1 MMRRA
6 RLVACA
12 ALAAA
17 LPAGAQQLTL
27 PPNAEMMR
35 ELQSAPGS
43 HPVPTGPWTAGQAQ
57 TVTAQGEMTRRAWR
71 LSGSSVT
78 TLQLMN
84 NLAAQIEAAGF
95 DTLYRCEDT
104 ACGGFD
110 FRFGLPVMPPP
121 EMFVDLFDYRFL
133 SARRGAGA
141 DARYVTLLVSRSGA
155 TTYVQVTRITP
166 SDVADTGGEGAAPEQ
181 TATSDPQVGAE
192 VGDAALVEALKAN
205 GHVILGDLDF
215 GTGAAGL
222 GTGPYASLQALAA
235 FLKEDASRRVALV
248 GHTDT
253 VGGYEANLGLSRRR
267 ARAVMQHL
275 VETLDVPAAQLEA
288 DGIAYLAPQ
297 APNTD
302 AAGREANRRVEAVL
316 LSGQ

>member
-6 RLVACA
+6 SFFTCA
-12 ALAAA
+12 ALAVA

-27 PPNAEMMR
+27 PSNAEMVR

-43 HPVPTGPWTAGQAQ
+43 HPVPTGPWAAGQAQ
-57 TVTAQGEMTRRAWR
+57 TVTAQGKMTRRAWR
-71 LSGSSVT
+71 LSGSSIT

-84 NLAAQIEAAGF
+84 TLAAQIEAAEF
-95 DTLYRCEDT
+95 EALYRCEDT

-133 SARRGAGA
+133 SARRGTGA

-166 SDVADTGGEGAAPEQ
+166 TGAVETGGEGVAPEKP
-181 TATSDPQVGAE
+181 ASSGPQVGAE
-192 VGDAALVEALKAN
+192 VGDAALVAALRAN
-205 GHVILGDLDF
+205 GHVILSDLDF

-222 GTGPYASLQALAA
+222 GAGPYASLQALAA
-235 FLKEDASRRVALV
+235 FLMEDASRRVALV

-253 VGGYEANLGLSRRR
+253 VGGYEANLVLSRRR
-267 ARAVMQHL
+267 ARAVMEHL
-275 VETLDVPAAQLEA
+275 VETLDVPADQLEA
-288 DGIAYLAPQ
+288 DGIAYLSPQ